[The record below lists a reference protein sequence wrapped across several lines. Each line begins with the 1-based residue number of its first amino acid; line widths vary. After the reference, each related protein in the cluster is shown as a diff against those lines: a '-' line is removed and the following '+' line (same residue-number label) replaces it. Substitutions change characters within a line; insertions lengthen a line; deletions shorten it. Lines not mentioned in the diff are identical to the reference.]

1 MSASGSRVPRAGRSE
16 PSCVAAIALPYLTD
30 LTLRLALGAATLPPE
45 LRDRHLQYLLAQQRP
60 DGGFGGREGGSDP
73 YYTGFALRALMV
85 LGELQPEPARR
96 AAEFLSRRLSG
107 REGIVDLISLVF
119 AAAVVELGAGVDV
132 LADAPADWPQNLADL
147 LETYRRDDGGYAK
160 SPEGRAGSTYQTF
173 LTVLCYELLGIEPA
187 DVERTIQFLRDRE
200 HPEGGFLEIRVG
212 KRAGVNPTAAA
223 IGALKTLSALEPAT
237 IERTVDFLLDQQ
249 NDDGG
254 FAANTRIPLADLLST
269 CTATITL
276 TDLGA
281 RDAIDIEAVRR
292 YAISMERPQGGFAG
306 FLMDPAQDVEYTFYG
321 LATLSLLA

>member
-1 MSASGSRVPRAGRSE
+1 M
-16 PSCVAAIALPYLTD
+16 VANLLAYLTD

-45 LRDRHLQYLLAQQRP
+45 LRTRQLQYLLAQQRP
-60 DGGFGGREGGSDP
+60 DGGFAGREGGSDP

-85 LGELQPEPARR
+85 LGELRPEPAQR
-96 AAEFLSRRLSG
+96 AAGFLASRLTG

-132 LADAPADWPQNLADL
+132 LAEAPADWPQNLANL

-173 LTVLCYELLGIEPA
+173 LTVLCYELLGIPPA
-187 DVERTIQFLRDRE
+187 DVERTIQFLRERE

-254 FAANTRIPLADLLST
+254 FTANTRIPLADLLST

-281 RDAIDIEAVRR
+281 RDAMDTEAVRR
-292 YAISMERPQGGFAG
+292 YALSMERPTGGFAG

-321 LATLSLLA
+321 LATLALLA